1 VTAVAV
7 LAAAAA
13 AALVA
18 GPRRT
23 PGQRLSSLHRDG
35 GTGLASTCQGAPP
48 KRPLMLPDRSQ
59 LLARVV
65 AAAALLAAVA
75 VLGPALGSVVGG
87 ALAAVVMLTSPR
99 PAVAAID
106 GADVA
111 LVADLVASCLA
122 AGTLVPDAVAAAGE
136 AAGGALGELCQAV
149 ATALRAGAPPE
160 TTWAGWLA
168 DPRLAPIARTAI
180 RTAHSGAATA
190 DELRRTAARLRV
202 QRRSALQ
209 RRVRQA
215 SVWIV
220 VPLGLCFLPAF
231 VLIAV
236 VPLVAGLLP
245 SLS

>member
-1 VTAVAV
+1 MAVTVAV

-13 AALVA
+13 AALAA

-23 PGQRLSSLHRDG
+23 PGQRLSSLPGDR
-35 GTGLASTCQGAPP
+35 GTDLASTCQGA
-48 KRPLMLPDRSQ
+48 RPNRPRMRPDTSQ
-59 LLARVV
+59 RRRVV
-65 AAAALLAAVA
+65 AAAALLAGVA
-75 VLGPALGSVVGG
+75 VLGPAFGTVVGG
-87 ALAAVVMLTSPR
+87 GLAAVVLFTSPR
-99 PAVAAID
+99 PAAVAID

-111 LVADLVASCLA
+111 LVADLVAGCLA
-122 AGTLVPDAVAAAGE
+122 AGTLLPDAVSAAGE
-136 AAGGALGELCQAV
+136 AAGGALGERCQAV
-149 ATALRAGAPPE
+149 ATALRAGAQPE
-160 TTWAGWLA
+160 STWAGWLA
-168 DPRLAPIARTAI
+168 DPRLAPIARTAV

-190 DELRRTAARLRV
+190 EELRRTAARLRV

-231 VLIAV
+231 VLVAV

>member
-1 VTAVAV
+1 
-7 LAAAAA
+7 
-13 AALVA
+13 
-18 GPRRT
+18 
-23 PGQRLSSLHRDG
+23 
-35 GTGLASTCQGAPP
+35 
-48 KRPLMLPDRSQ
+48 
-59 LLARVV
+59 
-65 AAAALLAAVA
+65 
-75 VLGPALGSVVGG
+75 
-87 ALAAVVMLTSPR
+87 MLTSPR
-99 PAVAAID
+99 PAAVAID

-111 LVADLVASCLA
+111 LVADLVAGCLA
-122 AGTLVPDAVAAAGE
+122 AGTLLPDAVAAAGE
-136 AAGGALGELCQAV
+136 GAGGALGELCQAV
-149 ATALRAGAPPE
+149 ASALRAGASPE

-168 DPRLAPIARTAI
+168 DPRLAPIARTAV

-209 RRVRQA
+209 GRVRQA

-231 VLIAV
+231 VLVAV

>member
-1 VTAVAV
+1 VVIALAV

-23 PGQRLSSLHRDG
+23 PGQRLSTLRREH
-35 GTGLASTCQGAPP
+35 GTDAASTCQGARP
-48 KRPLMLPDRSQ
+48 KRSLMRPDASLR
-59 LLARVV
+59 RVV
-65 AAAALLAAVA
+65 AAAALLAGVA
-75 VLGPALGSVVGG
+75 VLGPALGTVAGG
-87 ALAAVVMLTSPR
+87 ALAAVVMLASPR
-99 PAVAAID
+99 SAAEAID

-122 AGTLVPDAVAAAGE
+122 AGTLLPDAVAAAGA
-136 AAGGALGELCQAV
+136 AAGAALGEQCQAV
-149 ATALRAGAPPE
+149 ATALRAGARPE
-160 TTWAGWLA
+160 ATWAGWLA
-168 DPRLAPIARTAI
+168 DPRLAPIARTAV

-190 DELRRTAARLRV
+190 EELRRTAARLRV

-231 VLIAV
+231 VLVAV

>member
-1 VTAVAV
+1 VVIAVAV

-23 PGQRLSSLHRDG
+23 PAQRLSSLHHDQETS
-35 GTGLASTCQGAPP
+35 TGQGARP
-48 KRPLMLPDRSQ
+48 KRALSRPDTSRR
-59 LLARVV
+59 RVV
-65 AAAALLAAVA
+65 AAAALLAGVA
-75 VLGPALGSVVGG
+75 VLGLALGAVVGG
-87 ALAAVVMLTSPR
+87 GLAVVVLLTPMP
-99 PAVAAID
+99 PAADAID

-122 AGTLVPDAVAAAGE
+122 AGTLLPDAVSAAG
-136 AAGGALGELCQAV
+136 AGAGGALGELCAGV
-149 ATALRAGAPPE
+149 ARGLRAGAQPDA
-160 TTWAGWLA
+160 TWAGWLA
-168 DPRLAPIARTAI
+168 DPRLAPIARTAV

-190 DELRRTAARLRV
+190 EELRRTAARLRV

-231 VLIAV
+231 VLVAV

>member
-1 VTAVAV
+1 MIAVAV

-23 PGQRLSSLHRDG
+23 PGQRLSSLPGDR
-35 GTGLASTCQGAPP
+35 GTDPASTCQGA
-48 KRPLMLPDRSQ
+48 RPNRPRMRPDTLQVRR
-59 LLARVV
+59 AV

-75 VLGPALGSVVGG
+75 VLGPALGTVVGG
-87 ALAAVVMLTSPR
+87 ALAAVVLLTSPS
-99 PAVAAID
+99 PAAVAFD

-122 AGTLVPDAVAAAGE
+122 AGTLFPDAVAAAGE
-136 AAGGALGELCQAV
+136 ATSGALGELCRAV
-149 ATALRAGAPPE
+149 ATALRAGAPAE
-160 TTWAGWLA
+160 TTWEGWLA

-231 VLIAV
+231 VLVAV